1 MLLEETILKEA
12 QALYDEMVANRHHL
26 HEHPE
31 TGMDLEQTVAYVAKK
46 LSEIGYDN
54 IQHVGQ
60 AGLTVTVGTG
70 EGKVMLLR
78 GDMDALPINEESGV
92 AYTSKVPGKM
102 HACGHDMHT
111 TMMLA
116 AAKILK
122 KYEQDIPG
130 TVKLM
135 FQPGEEIMKGSKD
148 MIEHGVLENPK
159 PDAAVMLHVFPGN
172 PVDVGTVGVMNSGKA
187 MASVDWFTI
196 NIKGRGGH
204 GSMPYLAIDPLVPM
218 AAIQNALHT
227 LQSRELPPH
236 AVVSVTVGDIKGCET
251 ANVIPDEISMK
262 GTIRTYDEDHRAL
275 IKKRMIELS
284 ENIAKAFRC
293 EAEVSFPAGAPY
305 FESNAELVEH
315 IAQSLPNYLGKDK
328 FMPPMNPEI
337 PVMGSEDFALISHQ
351 VPSTSLML
359 MTRDSREHPAYN
371 LHHPKLIMDD
381 EAMPYGAAAYVGT
394 ALSWLE
400 VNK

>member
-12 QALYDEMVANRHHL
+12 QALFNEMVTNRHHL
-26 HEHPE
+26 HKHPE
-31 TGMDLEQTVAYVAKK
+31 TGMDLEQTVAFVSEK
-46 LSEIGYDN
+46 LSEMGYDN
-54 IQHVGQ
+54 IKHVGQ

-78 GDMDALPINEESGV
+78 GDMDALPIQEESGV
-92 AYTSKVPGKM
+92 DYASQVPGKM

-122 KYEQDIPG
+122 KYEQEIPG

-148 MIEHGVLENPK
+148 MIDHGVLENPR

-172 PVDVGTVGVMNSGKA
+172 PVDVGTVGVMNPGKA

-196 NIKGRGGH
+196 TIKGRGGH

-227 LQSRELPPH
+227 FQSRELPPN
-236 AVVSVTVGDIKGCET
+236 AVVSVTIGDIKGCET
-251 ANVIPDEISMK
+251 ANVIPDEISMS
-262 GTIRTYDEDHRAL
+262 GTIRAYDEEQRAL
-275 IKKRMIELS
+275 IKSRMVELS
-284 ENIAKAFRC
+284 EHIAQAYRC
-293 EAEVSFPAGAPY
+293 EAEVTFPAGAPY
-305 FESNAELVEH
+305 FESNPELVQH
-315 IAQSLPNYLGKDK
+315 IADVLPHYLGKEK
-328 FMPPMNPEI
+328 VLPVMMPTI
-337 PVMGSEDFALISHQ
+337 PTMGSEDFAYISHE

-359 MTRDSREHPAYN
+359 MTRDSRVHPAYN
-371 LHHPKLIMDD
+371 LHHPKLVMDD
-381 EAMPYGAAAYVGT
+381 EAMPYGAAAYVAV

-400 VNK
+400 AN